1 MPPDQ
6 IAAKAAISVAVQRC
20 NQGSNQEIMND
31 QQNQVS
37 TLEIADLESQ
47 VGPYGASDSIGAA
60 PCAVLGFAIW
70 VYANSNR

>member
-1 MPPDQ
+1 MN
-6 IAAKAAISVAVQRC
+6 
-20 NQGSNQEIMND
+20 NQQS
-31 QQNQVS
+31 QVT
-37 TLEIADLESQ
+37 TLDIADLEFN